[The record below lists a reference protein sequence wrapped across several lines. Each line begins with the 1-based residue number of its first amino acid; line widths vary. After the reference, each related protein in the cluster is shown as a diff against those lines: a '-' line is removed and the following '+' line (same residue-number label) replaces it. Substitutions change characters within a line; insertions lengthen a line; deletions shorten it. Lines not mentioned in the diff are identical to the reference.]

1 MNIKFLEFLYVTGAL
16 DEKKKEQEKTKDDKK
31 EEKDEETKD
40 NSYTRT
46 YRKW

>member
-1 MNIKFLEFLYVTGAL
+1 MDVNFLKFLQATGAL
-16 DEKKKEQEKTKDDKK
+16 DEKKKEDEKNKENKK
-31 EEKDEETKD
+31 EEKHEETKD